1 MDTEAL
7 RSFVRAAEL
16 GQFQHAADELGVTPQ
31 AVSKRI
37 AALERELD
45 VRLFTRTARGV
56 ELTLDGQ
63 AFLPH
68 ARSVVAGVARAV
80 DAVRPGARALRIDVL
95 GLRSAQAVVL
105 HDYWRSHPDTD
116 LDVVTLRV
124 ADPRVAVAAV
134 EAGDVDASFRTV
146 TDPAALPPDL
156 RMIHAF
162 DSPLELLV
170 GPRHPLASARR
181 LTPPQLRHHRIWVP
195 GIAPRSEWA
204 DFYDQLGAD
213 FDLRVDAA
221 GPHFGD
227 EVLLDAL
234 ADSADMATLVGAR
247 DRYVW
252 PASHDLRRIPVVDP
266 VLAYPLSLILRRTGP
281 HPALR
286 RIVAHLG
293 RLPRLPGRVWRP
305 TWATTRGGDR
315 DDRRAGDRDDA
326 AGGDRDAVVTG
337 GA

>member
-16 GQFQHAADELGVTPQ
+16 GQLQHAADELGVTQQ

-37 AALERELD
+37 AALERELE
-45 VRLFTRTARGV
+45 VRLFTRTPRGV

-68 ARSVVAGVARAV
+68 ARGIVTGVDRAV
-80 DAVRPGARALRIDVL
+80 TAVRPGFRALRIDVL

-105 HDYWRSHPDTD
+105 HDYWRAHPETD

-124 ADPRVAVAAV
+124 NDPRVAVAAV
-134 EAGDVDASFRTV
+134 RAGDVDASFRSV
-146 TDPAALPPDL
+146 TDPATLPPDVH
-156 RMIHAF
+156 MIHAF

-181 LTPPQLRHHRIWVP
+181 LTPPQLRKHRIWMP

-204 DFYDQLGAD
+204 EFYDQLATD
-213 FDLRVDAA
+213 FDLRIDAA

-227 EVLLDAL
+227 EVLLDTL
-234 ADSADMATLVGAR
+234 ADSANVATLIGAR
-247 DRYVW
+247 DRYIW
-252 PASHDLRRIPVVDP
+252 PTHYDLRRIPVVNP
-266 VLAYPLSLILRRTGP
+266 TLAYPLSLILPRTNP
-281 HPALR
+281 HPGLR
-286 RIVAHLG
+286 GFITHLAS
-293 RLPRLPGRVWRP
+293 LPRLPEPVWLP
-305 TWATTRGGDR
+305 SWAPAPHREGVG
-315 DDRRAGDRDDA
+315 
-326 AGGDRDAVVTG
+326 
-337 GA
+337 

>member
-16 GQFQHAADELGVTPQ
+16 GQLQRAADELGVTQQ

-37 AALERELD
+37 AALERELE
-45 VRLFTRTARGV
+45 VLLFTRTARGV

-68 ARSVVAGVARAV
+68 ARSIVAGVERAIT
-80 DAVRPGARALRIDVL
+80 AVRPGSRALRIDVL

-105 HDYWRSHPDTD
+105 HDYWRAHPEIN

-124 ADPRVAVAAV
+124 NDPRVAVDAV
-134 EAGDVDASFRTV
+134 AAGDIDASFRSV
-146 TDPAALPPDL
+146 TAPDALPPDL
-156 RMIHAF
+156 RMIRAF

-181 LTPPQLRHHRIWVP
+181 LTPPQLRKHRIWVP

-204 DFYDQLGAD
+204 EFYDQLATE
-213 FDLRVDAA
+213 FDLRIDAA

-227 EVLLDAL
+227 EVLLDTL
-234 ADSADMATLVGAR
+234 AESADVATLVGAR
-247 DRYVW
+247 DRYIW
-252 PASHDLRRIPVVDP
+252 PTGHDLRRIPVVNP
-266 VLAYPLSLILRRTGP
+266 TLAYPLSLILPGTNP
-281 HPALR
+281 HPGLR
-286 RIVAHLG
+286 GIITHLESM
-293 RLPRLPGRVWRP
+293 PRLPGSIWLP
-305 TWATTRGGDR
+305 SWATASWRGDSGIARTRRPQPGQG
-315 DDRRAGDRDDA
+315 
-326 AGGDRDAVVTG
+326 
-337 GA
+337 

>member
-1 MDTEAL
+1 MDTEGL
-7 RSFVRAAEL
+7 RSFVRAAGL
-16 GQFQHAADELGVTPQ
+16 GQLRRAAEELGVTQQ

-56 ELTLDGQ
+56 ELTPDGQ

-68 ARSVVAGVARAV
+68 ARSIVAGVERGV
-80 DAVRPGARALRIDVL
+80 DAVRAGSRALRIDVL

-105 HDYWRSHPDTD
+105 HDYWRAHPGTD

-124 ADPRVAVAAV
+124 SDPRAAVAAV

-146 TDPAALPPDL
+146 TAPGALPPGV
-156 RMIHAF
+156 RMIRAF

-170 GPRHPLASARR
+170 GPRHPLASARS
-181 LTPPQLRHHRIWVP
+181 LTPLQLHKHRIWVP

-204 DFYDQLGAD
+204 EFYDQLVTA

-227 EVLLDAL
+227 EVLLDTL
-234 ADSADMATLVGAR
+234 ADSADVATLVGAR
-247 DRYVW
+247 DRYIW
-252 PASHDLRRIPVVDP
+252 PAGHDLRRIPVVDP
-266 VLAYPLSLILRRTGP
+266 TPAYPLPLILPRTNP
-281 HPALR
+281 HPGLR
-286 RIVAHLG
+286 RIIAHLRG
-293 RLPRLPGRVWRP
+293 LPRLPGAVWLP
-305 TWATTRGGDR
+305 SWAAAPAPECGCGGESC
-315 DDRRAGDRDDA
+315 ASHP
-326 AGGDRDAVVTG
+326 
-337 GA
+337 